1 MTAPP
6 PEVLFERKGAAG
18 LITLNRPQALNAVT
32 LGMVRALTRQLR
44 EWRNDAAVT
53 RIVVTAAGGKAFSA
67 GGDIRALYDAGTS
80 GRHAEMLAFYGE
92 EYVLNTII
100 KHYPK
105 PYVALID
112 GICMGGGVGVS
123 VHGSHRVA
131 GDRYLFA
138 MPEVGIGFFPD
149 VGATWFLPRLP
160 GELGAYCALTGDRFG
175 AADGVAAGIATHRVA
190 SSRFADLAEA
200 LCGAVPVD
208 ATLAAFAEAGGA
220 AKLAPHR
227 AAIDRLFAHDRIE
240 NILAALDADGSGF
253 ATRTAATIRTK
264 SPTALKLALAQMREG
279 AKLTFTGC
287 MACEFRIVS
296 RVIHGHDFYEGVRAV
311 IVDKDN
317 APRWRP
323 ASLPEVSDAEVAR
336 HFAPLGSGEWQP
348 PDLDRAN
355 LDHA

>member
-32 LGMVRALTRQLR
+32 LGMVRALMRQLQ
-44 EWRNDAAVT
+44 EWRHDAAVT

-80 GRHAEMLAFYGE
+80 GRHAEMLKFYGE
-92 EYVLNTII
+92 EYVLNTVI

-105 PYVALID
+105 PYIALID

-160 GELGAYCALTGDRFG
+160 GELGAYCALTGDRLG
-175 AADGVAAGIATHRVA
+175 AADGVAGGIATHQVA
-190 SSRFADLAEA
+190 SSRFTDLAEA
-200 LCGAVPVD
+200 LCGAAPVD
-208 ATLAAFAEAGGA
+208 ATLAAFAEPIGA

-227 AAIDRLFAHDRIE
+227 TAIDRLFAYDRVE
-240 NILAALDADGSGF
+240 DILDALDADGSEF
-253 ATRTAATIRTK
+253 ATKTAATIRAK
-264 SPTALKLALAQMREG
+264 SPTALKLALAQMRKG
-279 AKLTFTGC
+279 AKLTFAGC

-336 HFAPLGSGEWQP
+336 HFAPLGSSEWQP

>member
-1 MTAPP
+1 MNAPTS
-6 PEVLFERKGAAG
+6 EILFERKGAAG
-18 LITLNRPQALNAVT
+18 LVTLNRPQALNAVT
-32 LGMVRALTRQLR
+32 LGMVRALMRQLQ
-44 EWRNDAAVT
+44 EWRDDPAVT
-53 RIVVTAAGGKAFSA
+53 RVVVTAAGGRAFSA

-80 GRHAEMLAFYGE
+80 GRHADMLVFYGE
-92 EYVLNTII
+92 EYVLNTVI

-105 PYVALID
+105 PYISLID

-123 VHGSHRVA
+123 VHGSHRIA

-160 GELGAYCALTGDRFG
+160 GQLGAYCALTGDRLG
-175 AADGVAAGIATHRVA
+175 AADAVAATIATHRVA
-190 SSRFADLAEA
+190 SARFADLAEA
-200 LCGAVPVD
+200 LCGAAPVD
-208 ATLAAFAEAGGA
+208 ATVAAFAEPAEQP
-220 AKLAPHR
+220 KLAPLR
-227 AAIDRLFAHDRIE
+227 TVIDRVFAHDRVE
-240 NILAALDADGSGF
+240 DILAALDADAGEF
-253 ATRTAATIRTK
+253 AGKTAAAIRIK

-279 AKLTFTGC
+279 AKLPFTGC
-287 MACEFRIVS
+287 MRCEFRIVS

-323 ASLPEVSDAEVAR
+323 ASLAGVSAGEVAR

-348 PDLDRAN
+348 PELNHNADRA
-355 LDHA
+355 